1 MTFTNTDLPTA
12 CLPLWNK
19 RYIPLLCDWAGTLA
33 NPWNYHDGNVKKNLQ
48 SMWDIAYPNIE
59 ADIQPKQ
66 FIFVQ
71 VCDVLLFQT
80 SYHLHLM
87 CRALKESLS
96 GMEVSVQEPSPLLRI
111 SSLPKVLKLQ
121 QDTKSM
127 QNTCSAQGF
136 PSPTCYSI
144 HKEKYILLPHIVIVL
159 ANCYF
164 ACYLPSHLLPAI
176 TLTTCHHTHYL
187 PLHLLPAIALTTCH
201 RAHYLPL
208 FLLTAIALA
217 NCHHTC

>member
-1 MTFTNTDLPTA
+1 
-12 CLPLWNK
+12 
-19 RYIPLLCDWAGTLA
+19 
-33 NPWNYHDGNVKKNLQ
+33 
-48 SMWDIAYPNIE
+48 
-59 ADIQPKQ
+59 
-66 FIFVQ
+66 
-71 VCDVLLFQT
+71 
-80 SYHLHLM
+80 M

-111 SSLPKVLKLQ
+111 SSLPKVLKLW

-136 PSPTCYSI
+136 PSPTCHSI

-187 PLHLLPAIALTTCH
+187 PSHSLPAITLTTCH
-201 RAHYLPL
+201 HTCYLPL
-208 FLLTAIALA
+208 HSLPAIVHTT
-217 NCHHTC
+217 CHRSC